1 MRAAVFH
8 EVGKPLTVENVD
20 DPAPASDEVVLKISR
35 AGICGSD
42 LHQAVRPGA
51 LKPGS
56 ILGHEFAG
64 EIAAIGSGVTG
75 GWRAGE
81 RVTALP
87 IYPCRHC
94 EACDAGL
101 PSMCS
106 SIVFSGYSLDHRGA
120 YAEYIAVRGDLLQR
134 IPDGVSEDE
143 AGMVEPVTVGYHAV
157 HRAENVRG
165 AAVLVLGGGPIGAA
179 AVLGARMGGAA
190 HVVVSEPASVRRE
203 RCGMLGASGVI
214 DPATEDV
221 ASRFHALAG
230 RNPDIVIECTGVPAV
245 VGQAIELCG
254 LRGQVIIAG
263 TIRPKQDIPGLAMFM
278 REVTLRYSNAY
289 TTQDFADVI
298 DLIARREI
306 DVLPMKTA
314 LIGLDQVP
322 EVFDSLHTD
331 PRQCKVLIEP
341 GRVSAT

>member
-8 EVGKPLTVENVD
+8 EVGKPLSVETVA
-20 DPAPASDEVVLKISR
+20 DPVPADDEVVLKVTR

-42 LHQAVRPGA
+42 LHASERPGQ

-56 ILGHEFAG
+56 VLGHEFVG
-64 EIAAIGSGVTG
+64 EIAAIGSGVPSV
-75 GWRAGE
+75 WKAGD

-106 SIVFSGYSLDHRGA
+106 TIVFSGYSLDHRGA
-120 YAEYIAVRGDLLQR
+120 YAEYIAVRGDLLQA
-134 IPDGVSEDE
+134 IPAGVSEDE
-143 AGMVEPVTVGYHAV
+143 AGMIEPLTVGYHAV
-157 HRAENVRG
+157 HRAENLRG
-165 AAVLVLGGGPIGAA
+165 ASVLVLGGGPIGAA

-190 HVVVSEPASVRRE
+190 HVVVSEPAQVRRE
-203 RCGMLGASGVI
+203 RCTLLGASATI
-214 DPATEDV
+214 DPFNEDV
-221 ASRFHALAG
+221 AARFHAIAG
-230 RNPDIVIECTGVPAV
+230 RNPDIVIECAGRPEV

-263 TIRPKQDIPGLAMFM
+263 TIRPEQSIPGVKMFM
-278 REVTLRYSNAY
+278 REITLRYSNAY
-289 TTQDFADVI
+289 TVQDFADVI
-298 DLIARREI
+298 DLVARREI

-314 LIGLDQVP
+314 LVSLDEVP
-322 EVFDSLHTD
+322 DIFESLRSD

-341 GRVSAT
+341 GRV